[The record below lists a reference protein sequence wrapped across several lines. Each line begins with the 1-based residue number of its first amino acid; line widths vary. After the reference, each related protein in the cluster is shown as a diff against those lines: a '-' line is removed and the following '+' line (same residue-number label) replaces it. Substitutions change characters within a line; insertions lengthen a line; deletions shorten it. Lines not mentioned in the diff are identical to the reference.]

1 MKRALVWMLTGMM
14 FLSVGCGQT
23 LSTEETASE
32 EPKVIDMET
41 EEETDTE
48 PEKELPKRT
57 KTGERLEE
65 IQKSGVLLI
74 GISPDYAPF
83 AFETT
88 DEEGNTVCA
97 GSDVELGKY
106 LAEGLGVQ
114 AEFVEMEFDDC
125 LKAAKEGT
133 VDLVLLGM
141 LPEEDR
147 TAYVD
152 FTESYYEPEEQVLVV
167 RKTQAEKYKT
177 LDDFA
182 GKTVEAQYGS
192 LQAQLVTEQLP
203 ESYMELSDTAEDGV
217 FQVRIGKADAVALDR
232 NLAED
237 FLAENEELDLAK
249 AAFTYEQE
257 GVVAGVVKGESTL
270 LQKVNEL
277 IETAAGE
284 KQYLQWMDAAIAQAR
299 P

>member
-14 FLSVGCGQT
+14 FLSVGCAQT
-23 LSTEETASE
+23 LSAEKTASE

-41 EEETDTE
+41 GETDKA

-57 KTGERLEE
+57 KAGERLEE

-88 DEEGNTVCA
+88 DEEGNTICA

-106 LAEGLGVQ
+106 LAEELDVQ
-114 AEFVEMEFDDC
+114 AEFVKMEFDDC

-141 LPEEDR
+141 LPEKDR

-152 FTESYYEPEEQVLVV
+152 L
-167 RKTQAEKYKT
+167 RKTQAEKFKT

-182 GKTVEAQYGS
+182 GKTVETQYGS

-203 ESYMELSDTAEDGV
+203 ESYMELSDTAEDAV
-217 FQVRIGKADAVALDR
+217 FQVRIGKADAAALDQ

-237 FLAENEELDLAK
+237 VLAENEELDLAK
-249 AAFTYEQE
+249 AAFSYESE
-257 GVVAGVVKGESTL
+257 GVVAGVVKGEKGL
-270 LQKVNEL
+270 LEKINEL
-277 IETAAGE
+277 IENAAGE
-284 KQYLQWMDAAIAQAR
+284 KLYLQWLDEATAQAR

>member
-14 FLSVGCGQT
+14 FLSVGCAQT
-23 LSTEETASE
+23 LSAEKTASE

-41 EEETDTE
+41 GETDKAS
-48 PEKELPKRT
+48 EKELPKRT
-57 KTGERLEE
+57 KAGERLEE
-65 IQKSGVLLI
+65 IQKSRVLLI

-88 DEEGNTVCA
+88 DEEGNTICA

-106 LAEGLGVQ
+106 LAEELDVQ
-114 AEFVEMEFDDC
+114 AEFVKMEFDDC

-141 LPEEDR
+141 LPEKDR

-152 FTESYYEPEEQVLVV
+152 FTVSYYEPGGQVLLV
-167 RKTQAEKYKT
+167 RKTQAEKFKT

-203 ESYMELSDTAEDGV
+203 ESYMELSDTAEDAV
-217 FQVRIGKADAVALDR
+217 FQVRIGKADAAALDQ

-237 FLAENEELDLAK
+237 VLAK
-249 AAFTYEQE
+249 M
-257 GVVAGVVKGESTL
+257 KNL
-270 LQKVNEL
+270 IWQKPPLVTNQKAL
-277 IETAAGE
+277 
-284 KQYLQWMDAAIAQAR
+284 WPVWSRAR
-299 P
+299 RDCLRKSMS

>member
-1 MKRALVWMLTGMM
+1 MKKLVCLGLAALLAVQTTACGVNAQESTAKNEELVVED
-14 FLSVGCGQT
+14 VGV
-23 LSTEETASE
+23 TED
-32 EPKVIDMET
+32 KL
-41 EEETDTE
+41 
-48 PEKELPKRT
+48 PERNLKDD
-57 KTGERLEE
+57 RLEQVTE
-65 IQKSGVLLI
+65 SGKLLI

-106 LAEGLGVQ
+106 LAEELDVQ
-114 AEFVEMEFDDC
+114 AEFVKMEFDDC

-141 LPEEDR
+141 LPEKDR

-152 FTESYYEPEEQVLVV
+152 FTVSYYEPGGQVLLV
-167 RKTQAEKYKT
+167 RKTQAEKFKT

-203 ESYMELSDTAEDGV
+203 ESYMELSDTAEDAV
-217 FQVRIGKADAVALDR
+217 FQVRIGKADAAALDQ

-237 FLAENEELDLAK
+237 VLAENEELDLAK
-249 AAFTYEQE
+249 AAFSYESE
-257 GVVAGVVKGESTL
+257 GVVAGVVKGEKGL
-270 LQKVNEL
+270 LEKINEL
-277 IETAAGE
+277 IENAAGE
-284 KQYLQWMDAAIAQAR
+284 KLYLQWLDEATAQAR

>member
-14 FLSVGCGQT
+14 FLSVGCAQT
-23 LSTEETASE
+23 LSAEKTASE

-41 EEETDTE
+41 GETDKA

-57 KTGERLEE
+57 KAGERLEE

-88 DEEGNTVCA
+88 DEEGNTICA

-106 LAEGLGVQ
+106 LAEELDVQ
-114 AEFVEMEFDDC
+114 AEFVKMNRDC

-141 LPEEDR
+141 LPEKDR

-152 FTESYYEPEEQVLVV
+152 FTVSYYEPGGQVLLV
-167 RKTQAEKYKT
+167 RKTQTEKFKT

-203 ESYMELSDTAEDGV
+203 ESYMELSDTAEDAV
-217 FQVRIGKADAVALDR
+217 FQVRIGKADAAALDQ

-237 FLAENEELDLAK
+237 VLAENEELDLAK
-249 AAFTYEQE
+249 AAFSYESE
-257 GVVAGVVKGESTL
+257 GVVAGVVKGEKGL
-270 LQKVNEL
+270 LEKINEL
-277 IETAAGE
+277 IENAAGE
-284 KQYLQWMDAAIAQAR
+284 KLYLQWLDEATAQAR

>member
-14 FLSVGCGQT
+14 FLSVGCAQT
-23 LSTEETASE
+23 LSAEKTASE

-41 EEETDTE
+41 GETDKA

-57 KTGERLEE
+57 KAGERLEE

-88 DEEGNTVCA
+88 DEEGNTICA

-106 LAEGLGVQ
+106 LAEELDVQ
-114 AEFVEMEFDDC
+114 AEFVKMEFDDC

-133 VDLVLLGM
+133 VDLVLLGI
-141 LPEEDR
+141 LPEKDR

-152 FTESYYEPEEQVLVV
+152 FTVSYYEPGGQVLLV
-167 RKTQAEKYKT
+167 RKTQAEKFKT

-203 ESYMELSDTAEDGV
+203 ESYMELSDTAEDAV
-217 FQVRIGKADAVALDR
+217 FQVRIGKADAAALDQ

-237 FLAENEELDLAK
+237 VLAENEELDLAK
-249 AAFTYEQE
+249 AAFSYESE
-257 GVVAGVVKGESTL
+257 GVVAGVVKGE
-270 LQKVNEL
+270 K
-277 IETAAGE
+277 
-284 KQYLQWMDAAIAQAR
+284 
-299 P
+299 

>member
-14 FLSVGCGQT
+14 FLSVGCAQT
-23 LSTEETASE
+23 LSAEKTASE

-41 EEETDTE
+41 GETDKA

-57 KTGERLEE
+57 KAGERLEE

-88 DEEGNTVCA
+88 DEEGNTICA

-106 LAEGLGVQ
+106 LAEELDVQ
-114 AEFVEMEFDDC
+114 AEFVKMEFDDC

-141 LPEEDR
+141 LPEKDR

-152 FTESYYEPEEQVLVV
+152 FTDSYYEPGEQVLLV
-167 RKTQAEKYKT
+167 RKTQAEKFKT

-203 ESYMELSDTAEDGV
+203 GELYGTFLIQRRTVCSRCGLERRMRQRWTGIWRKMCWRKMTNLIWRK
-217 FQVRIGKADAVALDR
+217 QPSPMSRKALWPVWSR
-232 NLAED
+232 E
-237 FLAENEELDLAK
+237 
-249 AAFTYEQE
+249 
-257 GVVAGVVKGESTL
+257 
-270 LQKVNEL
+270 KVN
-277 IETAAGE
+277 
-284 KQYLQWMDAAIAQAR
+284 YLRRSMN
-299 P
+299 

>member
-14 FLSVGCGQT
+14 FLSVGCAQT
-23 LSTEETASE
+23 LSAEKTASE

-41 EEETDTE
+41 GETDKA

-57 KTGERLEE
+57 KAGERLEE

-88 DEEGNTVCA
+88 DEEGNTICA

-106 LAEGLGVQ
+106 LAEELDVQ
-114 AEFVEMEFDDC
+114 AEFVKMEFDDC

-141 LPEEDR
+141 LPEKDR

-152 FTESYYEPEEQVLVV
+152 FTVSYYEPGGQVLLV
-167 RKTQAEKYKT
+167 RKTQAEKFKT

-203 ESYMELSDTAEDGV
+203 ESYMELSDTAEDAV
-217 FQVRIGKADAVALDR
+217 FQDAAALDQ

-237 FLAENEELDLAK
+237 VLAENEELDLAK
-249 AAFTYEQE
+249 AAFSYESE
-257 GVVAGVVKGESTL
+257 GVVAGVVKGEKGL
-270 LQKVNEL
+270 LEKINQL
-277 IETAAGE
+277 IENAAGE
-284 KQYLQWMDAAIAQAR
+284 KLYLQWLDEATAQAR

>member
-14 FLSVGCGQT
+14 FLSVGCAQT
-23 LSTEETASE
+23 LSAEKTASE

-41 EEETDTE
+41 GETDKA

-57 KTGERLEE
+57 KAGERLEE

-88 DEEGNTVCA
+88 DEEGNTDLA
-97 GSDVELGKY
+97 QGLTWSWGKY
-106 LAEGLGVQ
+106 LAEELDVQ
-114 AEFVEMEFDDC
+114 AEFVKMEFDDC

-141 LPEEDR
+141 LPEKDR

-152 FTESYYEPEEQVLVV
+152 FTVSYYEPGGQVLLV
-167 RKTQAEKYKT
+167 RKTQAEKFKT

-203 ESYMELSDTAEDGV
+203 ESYMELSDTAEDAV
-217 FQVRIGKADAVALDR
+217 FQVRIGKADAAALDQ

-237 FLAENEELDLAK
+237 VLAENEELDLGK
-249 AAFTYEQE
+249 
-257 GVVAGVVKGESTL
+257 SRL
-270 LQKVNEL
+270 
-277 IETAAGE
+277 
-284 KQYLQWMDAAIAQAR
+284 
-299 P
+299 

>member
-1 MKRALVWMLTGMM
+1 M
-14 FLSVGCGQT
+14 
-23 LSTEETASE
+23 
-32 EPKVIDMET
+32 
-41 EEETDTE
+41 
-48 PEKELPKRT
+48 
-57 KTGERLEE
+57 
-65 IQKSGVLLI
+65 LLI

-88 DEEGNTVCA
+88 DEEGNTICA

-106 LAEGLGVQ
+106 LAEELDVQ
-114 AEFVEMEFDDC
+114 AEFVKMEFDDC

-141 LPEEDR
+141 LPEKDR

-152 FTESYYEPEEQVLVV
+152 FTVSYYEPGGQVLLV
-167 RKTQAEKYKT
+167 RKTQAEKFKT
-177 LDDFA
+177 LDEFA

-203 ESYMELSDTAEDGV
+203 ESYMELSDTAEDAV
-217 FQVRIGKADAVALDR
+217 FQVRIGKADAAALDR

-237 FLAENEELDLAK
+237 VLAENDELDLAK

-257 GVVAGVVKGESTL
+257 GVVAGVVKGESEL
-270 LQKVNEL
+270 LEKINEL
-277 IETAAGE
+277 IEKAVGE
-284 KQYLQWMDAAIAQAR
+284 KMYLQWLDAATVQAR

>member
-14 FLSVGCGQT
+14 FLAVGCAQT
-23 LSTEETASE
+23 LSAEKTASE

-41 EEETDTE
+41 GETDKA

-57 KTGERLEE
+57 KAGERLEE

-88 DEEGNTVCA
+88 DEEGNTICA

-106 LAEGLGVQ
+106 LAEELDVQ
-114 AEFVEMEFDDC
+114 AEFVKMEFDDC

-141 LPEEDR
+141 LPEKDR

-152 FTESYYEPEEQVLVV
+152 FTVSYYEPGGQVLLV
-167 RKTQAEKYKT
+167 RKTQAEKFKT

-203 ESYMELSDTAEDGV
+203 ESYMELSDTAEDAV
-217 FQVRIGKADAVALDR
+217 FQVRIGKADAAALDQ

-237 FLAENEELDLAK
+237 VLAENDELDLAK

-257 GVVAGVVKGESTL
+257 GVVAGVVKGESEL
-270 LQKVNEL
+270 LEKINEL
-277 IETAAGE
+277 IEKAVGE
-284 KQYLQWMDAAIAQAR
+284 KMYLQWLDAATVQAR